1 MKQTI
6 YLIIAIATQE
16 LFQVTLKTQ
25 YMQLYIPNGYTLRTK
40 WTFLKKSLFFFYSNL
55 ITNGIN
61 VGNESPRVIH
71 VMLDKTNEQLRK
83 YEEPESST

>member
-1 MKQTI
+1 MN
-6 YLIIAIATQE
+6 LS
-16 LFQVTLKTQ
+16 
-25 YMQLYIPNGYTLRTK
+25 
-40 WTFLKKSLFFFYSNL
+40 KKVSIFFYSNL